1 MSKKPGAL
9 VEGEWEDPQEGG
21 HWPVSRDLG
30 QPLPIAWIE
39 LLKQE
44 AAALPWGVGVGLG
57 AVLLWGSLPFPR
69 VGSALPWQGG
79 SVLPWWQE
87 GWAALG
93 ALWEA
98 GFGPPVA
105 LAWTP
110 SHGCCLGP
118 WSKRLSGPAL
128 KGTKHSLDSFKYL
141 SSFVDSGLGTGSG
154 A

>member
-79 SVLPWWQE
+79 VCPSLV
-87 GWAALG
+87 
-93 ALWEA
+93 A
-98 GFGPPVA
+98 GGV
-105 LAWTP
+105 
-110 SHGCCLGP
+110 GCP
-118 WSKRLSGPAL
+118 WSTLGSWLRATCSSGMDTISWL
-128 KGTKHSLDSFKYL
+128 LFGSLEQKIVRPSL
-141 SSFVDSGLGTGSG
+141 EGH
-154 A
+154 